1 MVLGADR
8 AVERPRFSGFP
19 FSLGVASGAPLPN
32 AGVLWTR
39 LAQEPLRGGGAGD
52 QPVTVR
58 REVADDGA
66 AGEVSPVGR
75 TLAARCPRAP

>member
-52 QPVTVR
+52 QPVPCAGRWPTTGR
-58 REVADDGA
+58 R
-66 AGEVSPVGR
+66 
-75 TLAARCPRAP
+75 AR